1 MKYMLMLFTGM
12 WGLVQHG
19 MQSAG
24 LIPMVEGFDYLE
36 FAQYLFAH
44 DLLELQRTIAG

>member
-1 MKYMLMLFTGM
+1 MKYMLMLLTGM

-24 LIPMVEGFDYLE
+24 LTPAVEGFNYLE
-36 FAQYLFAH
+36 FAHYLFAH
-44 DLLELQRTIAG
+44 EIQELQQVAVG